1 VPKEVYTASEAAAA
15 LGISL
20 DTLRRWD
27 RAGRI
32 TVERDARNRR
42 TVRAEEVDR
51 LRGDGAGSHLS
62 ARNRL
67 PGTVTEVK
75 TDGLMAQVEIV
86 VNEPVRLV
94 ALITRDAVEEIGLKP
109 GMATTAIV
117 KSTNVMVQSW

>member
-1 VPKEVYTASEAAAA
+1 MMSRLFLVAMLV
-15 LGISL
+15 SL
-20 DTLRRWD
+20 
-27 RAGRI
+27 
-32 TVERDARNRR
+32 
-42 TVRAEEVDR
+42 
-51 LRGDGAGSHLS
+51 LS
-62 ARNRL
+62 CAPSWAQKGKKKGL
-67 PGTVTEVK
+67 LQGTVTEVK

>member
-1 VPKEVYTASEAAAA
+1 M
-15 LGISL
+15 
-20 DTLRRWD
+20 
-27 RAGRI
+27 
-32 TVERDARNRR
+32 
-42 TVRAEEVDR
+42 
-51 LRGDGAGSHLS
+51 
-62 ARNRL
+62 
-67 PGTVTEVK
+67 TEVK